1 MGQKVAGTCYIKV
14 DGVQL
19 VITGGVE
26 VPLSKVKRETI
37 APGGYFREE
46 DRTPFTKVDAV
57 KTPGFPFEKI
67 TSGTNMTIT
76 SEFKDGSSYVLS
88 GAYTV
93 DDVNVT
99 ADDGKVSLNFEG
111 VSGDWQ

>member
-14 DGVQL
+14 DGAQL

-26 VPLSKVKRETI
+26 APLSKVKRETI
-37 APGGYFREE
+37 VPGHFKEE
-46 DRTPFTKVDAV
+46 DRTPFLKVDAV
-57 KTPGFPFEKI
+57 KTPKFPFEKI
-67 TSGTNMTIT
+67 TSGTNMTVT
-76 SEFKDGSSYVLS
+76 AEFKDGSSYVLS

>member
-14 DGVQL
+14 DGTQL

-26 VPLSKVKRETI
+26 VPVSKVKRETVT
-37 APGGYFREE
+37 AGYFKEE
-46 DRTPFTKVDAV
+46 DRIPFTKVDAV
-57 KTPGFPFEKI
+57 KAPGTDWDKI
-67 TSGTNMTIT
+67 TNGTNMTIT

-88 GAYTV
+88 GAYAV

-99 ADDGKVSLNFEG
+99 ADDGKVPLNFEG